1 MISTRNILASAALVL
16 ATSPAALAEVEWPT
30 QSVML
35 VTHSSAGGG
44 GDVMLRNLAPTLEA
58 KFGISTN
65 VDNRVGGS
73 GAVAA
78 SWLVNQANP
87 DGYTLKSV
95 TPTQLITPLRSAGIP
110 TYEEMTP
117 IARLF
122 LDPTT
127 LYVHD
132 NSPFQTIEEFLD
144 HARENPRDLSI
155 GIGSAGSLDQ
165 LVLQN
170 FTAATE
176 IDARTVPHEGG
187 GDAVVALL
195 GEHVDAVVGEPGQ
208 ALTHLQDGTLRMLTV
223 FQEERLDTYP
233 DVPTLA
239 ELGYEVTSNK
249 FRGIFGP
256 PGMDPEMV
264 EAIATALSELYED
277 DPWNT
282 YWTEASLS
290 AAFMGPEEFT
300 EYLGVVNEEMRE
312 FIEGLN

>member
-1 MISTRNILASAALVL
+1 MISTRNLLASTALVL
-16 ATSPAALAEVEWPT
+16 ATGPAFADVDWPT
-30 QSVML
+30 ESVML

-44 GDVMLRNLAPTLEA
+44 GDVMLRNLAPTLEGA
-58 KFGISTN
+58 FGISTT

-78 SWLVNQANP
+78 TWLVNQANP

-95 TPTQLITPLRSAGIP
+95 TPTQLITPLRSDGIP
-110 TYEEMTP
+110 TFEEMTP

-127 LYVHD
+127 LYVHEE
-132 NSPFQTIEEFLD
+132 SPLETIDDFLD
-144 HARENPRDLSI
+144 YARENPRDLSI

-170 FTAATE
+170 FAEATDIE
-176 IDARTVPHEGG
+176 VRTVPHEGG

-195 GEHVDAVVGEPGQ
+195 GQHVDAVIGEPGQ

-223 FQEERLDTYP
+223 FQEERLDSYP
-233 DVPTLA
+233 DVPTMV
-239 ELGYEVTSNK
+239 ETGYDVVSNK

-256 PGMDPEMV
+256 PGMDPEMAS
-264 EAIATALSELYED
+264 AIASRLSELYDEE
-277 DPWNT
+277 PWNT

-290 AAFMGPEEFT
+290 AEFMDPEEFT
-300 EYLGVVNEEMRE
+300 EYLGSVNEEMRE